1 MPNNKTK
8 KMKRTSSNKLM
19 TIPQL
24 RKAFE
29 AIEHETKKILEAK
42 SGNEVSDFQKLWK
55 SVFHKSLDAKAAE
68 GYLVMSKKAQRNRRG
83 TRKMKGGSAPIDYML
98 RPGIDSSSYGNYLP
112 YISSGFN
119 FYNDIN
125 KIAMDSDCGKVDT
138 TPSISASMGSNKAL
152 SGGGCA
158 CNKLKGGSLSEFLSQ
173 RLVASSVPASPLQD
187 LQDSMLGKRLDASPD
202 PLQTRYLG
210 K

>member
-1 MPNNKTK
+1 
-8 KMKRTSSNKLM
+8 MKRTNSKVL

-29 AIEHETKKILEAK
+29 VIEDETKKILATK
-42 SGNEVSDFQKLWK
+42 SGKEVSEFQKLWK
-55 SVFHKSLDAKAAE
+55 SVFHKNLDAKAAE
-68 GYLVMSKKAQRNRRG
+68 GYLAMSKKAQRKRKG
-83 TRKMKGGSAPIDYML
+83 TRKMKGGAAPLDYML

-119 FYNDIN
+119 FYNDIK
-125 KIAMDSDCGKVDT
+125 KIAMDSDCGKVDI
-138 TPSISASMGSNKAL
+138 TPTISESMGSNKAL

-158 CNKLKGGSLSEFLSQ
+158 CNKLKGGNLSEFLSQ
-173 RLVASSVPASPLQD
+173 RLIGASVPASPLQD
-187 LQDSMLGKRLDASPD
+187 LQDTLIGKRLDASPD
-202 PLQTRYLG
+202 PLQTKYLG